1 MLLDQIKKNA
11 IATTAGDVIEL
22 RFPYDP
28 ELISKI
34 KAIPGRKWIPNR
46 KIWTVPRR
54 FAAEVQA
61 LGFVLPNLPEQY
73 QPKKSATMEEM
84 LQKIRQSL
92 SIPLMPF
99 QEQGVMFVEQSAGK
113 AIIADEMGLGKTVQS
128 IAWLAIHPEA
138 RPAIIVTPAA
148 VKINWGREIQRF
160 TKDNPQIFIAH
171 GTTPH
176 DIPQNVDFIVINYDL
191 LQAWQEELARLAPKA
206 LVLDE
211 CHYVKNRSAKRT
223 KAILHL
229 VRQANIQR
237 IIALSGTPIT
247 NRPSEFFTT
256 LNLIRPQIFR
266 NWWQYAKRFCALKHN
281 GFGWDATG
289 ASNTQELHE
298 LLARTCMIRRTKA
311 EVLDQLPDKRRAIV
325 PMEITNRSEYLRAER
340 DFRAWLKENSS
351 NLKALNAEA
360 LAKTTYLRQLAAA
373 GKIDTAIKWIKDAL
387 EQNGKLIV
395 FAVHKQ
401 IVSKLM
407 EELNQYNPVKI
418 DGSTKPADRQK
429 AIDAFQ
435 GDPSCRVFVG
445 NIRAAGVGITLT
457 EASAVVFVELAWT
470 PGDHDQ
476 AEDRA
481 HRIGQTKS
489 VTAYYLIAEDTIE
502 EKLLSIIDKKRKIL
516 STVLDGR
523 EAEDESTLI
532 ELLHHYNKEKEAENH
547 DDQKEKAS

>member
-1 MLLDQIKKNA
+1 
-11 IATTAGDVIEL
+11 
-22 RFPYDP
+22 
-28 ELISKI
+28 
-34 KAIPGRKWIPNR
+34 
-46 KIWTVPRR
+46 
-54 FAAEVQA
+54 
-61 LGFVLPNLPEQY
+61 
-73 QPKKSATMEEM
+73 
-84 LQKIRQSL
+84 
-92 SIPLMPF
+92 
-99 QEQGVMFVEQSAGK
+99 
-113 AIIADEMGLGKTVQS
+113 
-128 IAWLAIHPEA
+128 
-138 RPAIIVTPAA
+138 
-148 VKINWGREIQRF
+148 
-160 TKDNPQIFIAH
+160 
-171 GTTPH
+171 
-176 DIPQNVDFIVINYDL
+176 VDFIVINYDL

-211 CHYVKNRSAKRT
+211 CHYIKNRSAKRT

-523 EAEDESTLI
+523 EAEDESTLV